1 MPEKLRTI
9 LAIRFSAM
17 GDVAMT
23 IPVMQQV
30 LEQNADIQIVFVSN
44 KNWGALCAGIPR
56 LIFFPADL
64 KGAHKGFR
72 GLYSLYRSI
81 HTAYYI
87 DAVADLHHVL
97 RSQIVRTFFRLTG
110 VPVSVIDKGR
120 AEKKAL
126 ARPEEKVMV
135 PLTST
140 IERYAAVFRQLG
152 ISLTIYPSRPV
163 FARQSLP
170 AETLAVTGPKNGDT
184 WIGMAPFATYRE
196 KTYPLEKMEEVLASL
211 VNRQHTKVLLMGGGG
226 MEVAQLTSLAIKY
239 PAAVVVAGRFSLKE
253 EMAIISNL
261 DLMISMDSANMH
273 LASLFGVPVVSVWGA
288 THPFAGFMGFGQSE
302 ANAVQLESL
311 SCRPCSIFGNKPCF
325 RGDHACMEWIP
336 PASIVE
342 KVTKVAGETK
352 F

>member
-1 MPEKLRTI
+1 MPEQLRTI
-9 LAIRFSAM
+9 LSIRFSAM

-30 LEQNADIQIVFVSN
+30 LEQHPDIQIVFVSN
-44 KNWGALCAGIPR
+44 KNWGALCEGIPR

-64 KGAHKGFR
+64 KGAHKGFK
-72 GLYSLYRSI
+72 GLYRLYKDIRKSWK
-81 HTAYYI
+81 I

-97 RSQIVRTFFRLTG
+97 RSQIIRTFFRLTG
-110 VPVSVIDKGR
+110 CPVAVIDKGR

-126 ARPEEKVMV
+126 ARPEEKILL

-152 ISLTIYPSRPV
+152 LSLSINTTRPV
-163 FARQSLP
+163 YPRQPLTP
-170 AETLAVTGPKNGDT
+170 DLMVITGPKNGDK
-184 WIGMAPFATYRE
+184 WVGLAPFATYKE
-196 KTYPLEKMEEVLASL
+196 KTYPLEKMEEVLAAL
-211 VNRQHTKVLLMGGGG
+211 VKRPGIKVLLMGGGAA
-226 MEVAQLTSLAIKY
+226 EIAQLTSLAIKY
-239 PAAVVVAGRFSLKE
+239 PEAVVVAGRFKLPAE
-253 EMAIISNL
+253 LAIISNL
-261 DLMISMDSANMH
+261 DVMISMDSANMH
-273 LASLFGVPVVSVWGA
+273 LASLFRVPVVSIWGA

-336 PASIVE
+336 PAAIVD
-342 KVTKVAGETK
+342 KVVKVAG
-352 F
+352 

>member
-1 MPEKLRTI
+1 MSEKLRTI

-30 LEQNADIQIVFVSN
+30 LEQNPGIQIVFVSN
-44 KNWGALCAGIPR
+44 RNWSALCTGIPR

-64 KGAHKGFR
+64 KGTHKGFK
-72 GLYSLYRSI
+72 GLYRLFREI
-81 HTAYYI
+81 GQAHKI

-97 RSQIVRTFFRLTG
+97 RSQIVRTFFRLKG
-110 VPVSVIDKGR
+110 RKVAAIDKGR

-126 ARPEEKVMV
+126 ARPEEKVLM

-152 ISLTIYPSRPV
+152 LPVTIHPKRPV
-163 FARQSLP
+163 FGRQELT
-170 AETLAVTGPKNGDT
+170 AAIQEVTGPRNGDK
-184 WIGMAPFATYRE
+184 WIGLAPFATYKE
-196 KTYPLEKMEEVLASL
+196 KTYPLAKMEEVLASL
-211 VNRQHTKVLLMGGGG
+211 VKKKRTKVLLMGGGAA
-226 MEVAQLTSLAIKY
+226 EVTQLTALAVKY
-239 PAAVVVAGRFSLKE
+239 PEAVVVAGRFRLPE
-253 EMAIISNL
+253 EMAIISNM
-261 DLMISMDSANMH
+261 DTMISMDSANMH

-288 THPFAGFMGFGQSE
+288 THPFAGFMGFGQTDD
-302 ANAVQLESL
+302 NAVQLESL

-336 PASIVE
+336 PTAIEE
-342 KVTKVAGETK
+342 KVTKVIGLD
-352 F
+352 

>member
-1 MPEKLRTI
+1 MPDTLKTI

-30 LEQNADIQIVFVSN
+30 LEQHPDIQIVFVSN

-64 KGAHKGFR
+64 KGAHKGFK
-72 GLYSLYRSI
+72 GLYQLFKSI
-81 HTAYYI
+81 RQAHKI

-97 RSQIVRTFFRLTG
+97 RSQIVRTFFRLRG
-110 VPVSVIDKGR
+110 VPVAAIDKGR

-126 ARPEEKVMV
+126 ARPEEKVLM
-135 PLTST
+135 PLTGT
-140 IERYAAVFRQLG
+140 IERYATVFRQLG
-152 ISLTIYPSRPV
+152 LSVIINPLRPV
-163 FARQSLP
+163 FGRQMLT
-170 AETLAVTGPKNGDT
+170 EDMLAVTGPKEKDK
-184 WIGMAPFATYRE
+184 WIGLAPFATYKE
-196 KTYPLEKMEEVLASL
+196 KTYPLEKMEDVLAAL
-211 VNRQHTKVLLMGGGG
+211 VRRSHTKVLLMGGGSS
-226 MEVAQLTSLAIKY
+226 EVAQLTALAIKY
-239 PAAVVVAGRFSLKE
+239 PAAIIVAGQFRLPE

-261 DLMISMDSANMH
+261 DVMISMDSANMH

-288 THPFAGFMGFGQSE
+288 THPYAGFMGFGQSE

-336 PASIVE
+336 PAAITD
-342 KVTKVAGETK
+342 KVLKVAGQQ
-352 F
+352 